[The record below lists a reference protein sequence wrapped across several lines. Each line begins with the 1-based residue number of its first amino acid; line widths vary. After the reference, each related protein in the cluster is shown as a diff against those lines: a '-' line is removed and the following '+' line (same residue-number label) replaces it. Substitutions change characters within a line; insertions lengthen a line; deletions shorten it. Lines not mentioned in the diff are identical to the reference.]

1 MIWVFL
7 FSSRRRHTRCALVT
21 GVQTCALP
29 IYHLV
34 RRRRRN
40 QRDHARREQPD
51 GEAERDR
58 LAGHHAPGRHPGSG
72 PDRLPHADPQHALS
86 QEIADDRLWCPG
98 KSGTPQRRFAMTDG
112 TDPSMTLTTVRGR
125 LRWATQAASYLL
137 LVALLLGWWTYLRPP
152 SLGGSTSF
160 VMVAGE
166 SMEPTYH
173 TGDLVIVRKRDR
185 YQVGD
190 VVAFKTAAKSDG
202 NLLVIHR
209 VVDVLPDGR
218 LRLQGDNNDFVDPWE
233 PTVDQV
239 AGGKLVE
246 LRGWGTALRTM
257 AQSPLLLGAV
267 FGGMVTTL
275 VMLSGSGTGRAKD
288 ERQLADLTADG
299 GSERGPSLPSPARR
313 QFLQLALLRP
323 PNVSSPPSLLKDRS

>member
-1 MIWVFL
+1 
-7 FSSRRRHTRCALVT
+7 
-21 GVQTCALP
+21 
-29 IYHLV
+29 
-34 RRRRRN
+34 
-40 QRDHARREQPD
+40 
-51 GEAERDR
+51 
-58 LAGHHAPGRHPGSG
+58 
-72 PDRLPHADPQHALS
+72 
-86 QEIADDRLWCPG
+86 
-98 KSGTPQRRFAMTDG
+98 MTDG

-233 PTVDQV
+233 PT
-239 AGGKLVE
+239 
-246 LRGWGTALRTM
+246 
-257 AQSPLLLGAV
+257 
-267 FGGMVTTL
+267 
-275 VMLSGSGTGRAKD
+275 
-288 ERQLADLTADG
+288 
-299 GSERGPSLPSPARR
+299 
-313 QFLQLALLRP
+313 
-323 PNVSSPPSLLKDRS
+323 